1 MNGKDFVF
9 HQFELKHPAPNE
21 STVNKDFKRVLKKLD
36 IEPLITLYG
45 AWHTYGSIKVQEGV
59 SLEVLTKCFGHKD
72 TIILRET
79 YVRLIKEI

>member
-1 MNGKDFVF
+1 MFSHDWI
-9 HQFELKHPAPNE
+9 
-21 STVNKDFKRVLKKLD
+21 R
-36 IEPLITLYG
+36 
-45 AWHTYGSIKVQEGV
+45 VQEGV